1 MRNQM
6 NFAWK
11 SCLHKILGLLE
22 YNYHSRLIYGKPI
35 VAIFNTIIQFN
46 EIQVQFNENSIS
58 IQWNSIIAIQLKKT
72 HSKLLLLEFK
82 LNFIELKLN
91 YGIEY
96 CYNRLAIVAIG
107 LPY

>member
-22 YNYHSRLIYGKPI
+22 YKYNHSRLIYGKPI

-46 EIQVQFNENSIS
+46 EIQVQFNEN
-58 IQWNSIIAIQLKKT
+58 
-72 HSKLLLLEFK
+72 
-82 LNFIELKLN
+82 
-91 YGIEY
+91 
-96 CYNRLAIVAIG
+96 
-107 LPY
+107 